1 MTDWEVRA
9 STNHTNSLASHI
21 IGGDETEYGS
31 RLKEVRSGSK
41 AGICKR

>member
-21 IGGDETEYGS
+21 MAGDETEYGS
-31 RLKEVRSGSK
+31 RLKEVRGGSK
-41 AGICKR
+41 ASICKR

>member
-1 MTDWEVRA
+1 MKDREVRA

-21 IGGDETEYGS
+21 IAGDETEYGS